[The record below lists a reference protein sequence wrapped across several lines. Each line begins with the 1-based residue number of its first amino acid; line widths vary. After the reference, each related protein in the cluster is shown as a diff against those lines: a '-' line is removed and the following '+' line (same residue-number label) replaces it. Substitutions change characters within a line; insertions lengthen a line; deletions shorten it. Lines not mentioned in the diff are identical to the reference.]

1 MRCTFLILCLSCLG
15 CVQKEIPD
23 TVLPLPQKEIVFS
36 GLNKPWSIAFL
47 SEQEALVSEKNG
59 SLVLVNLG
67 AKTKKVIKGF
77 PTDLTDSIGV
87 VHFGDN
93 SGMYEVIT
101 HPNFDKNQLI
111 YVSYASKKPG
121 VGHTTKFI
129 RAKLEGDSLTAI
141 QNILLA
147 EPYTKDDYH
156 YGGGMVFGADEK
168 LYLTVGER
176 LFWERDEPTVPI
188 AQDVQDTRGKIFR
201 FNDDG
206 SIPHDNPDFGENAV
220 PGLYAI
226 GLRNSQGIALQP
238 DTNVLWFTEHGTIQG
253 DEINKLEAGANYGWP
268 SSTTGKLRSKDYTPP
283 KLDENM
289 LTNPIW
295 FWPHTVAPT
304 GLCFYTGDEFP
315 QWKNNLFVP
324 GLSRGSLWRFRIEE
338 TTIKS
343 AEELFIDDRVRSRK
357 VRQSP
362 DGKLY
367 MLTDEEDGKIIRIK
381 PMHKSSS
388 KPE

>member
-23 TVLPLPQKEIVFS
+23 TGLPLPQKEIVFS

-101 HPNFDKNQLI
+101 HPDFGKNQLI

-141 QNILLA
+141 QTILLA

-283 KLDENM
+283 KLDEKT
-289 LTNPIW
+289 LTDPIW
-295 FWPHTVAPT
+295 FWLHTVAPT

-324 GLSRGSLWRFRIEE
+324 GLSRGSLLRFRIEG

-343 AEELFIDDRVRSRK
+343 TEELFIDNRVRSRK

-388 KPE
+388 IPE